1 MYAPVEQTGR
11 LYHHPRHGSSPA
23 VLSSEV
29 EDCDTARV
37 HLGRSNYQSTVDEA
51 SDRFPSPLLNTP
63 LCQFEQDSCSCSSIS
78 SSPLPA
84 AHSDAAS
91 DVQFGSLLEA
101 RPHLSSNAFAHF
113 VVDCVM
119 GDGNT
124 HTHAM
129 ASSEAL
135 LLPIAELSVQS
146 SVDVTAPEGEIVVGT
161 E

>member
-1 MYAPVEQTGR
+1 
-11 LYHHPRHGSSPA
+11 
-23 VLSSEV
+23 
-29 EDCDTARV
+29 
-37 HLGRSNYQSTVDEA
+37 VDEA
-51 SDRFPSPLLNTP
+51 ADRFPSPLLNTP
-63 LCQFEQDSCSCSSIS
+63 LRQFEQDSCGGSSIS
-78 SSPLPA
+78 SNLLPA

-101 RPHLSSNAFAHF
+101 GTQLSSNAFAHF

-119 GDGNT
+119 GDGST

-135 LLPIAELSVQS
+135 IMRIAESSVQS
-146 SVDVTAPEGEIVVGT
+146 SVDITAPEGEIVVGT